1 MWICRICEHKAG
13 RRGNIIRHMNLV
25 HSIDDRDGKNA
36 YRETNKAIPLNGKA
50 QTTMDSN
57 EFGQQTSEDSHGL
70 QSRMLGS
77 GIPLSEER
85 YPSMNSPER
94 MLQDGGHFNELP
106 RHQPRIISHQPRTQ
120 EYDDS
125 EEEEDSEDEKRYQNL
140 PDQELTEEQIDK
152 I

>member
-1 MWICRICEHKAG
+1 MWICRICEHKTG
-13 RRGNIIRHMNLV
+13 RRGNIIRNLKLV

-36 YRETNKAIPLNGKA
+36 FRETNKAIPLNGKA
-50 QTTMDSN
+50 QTSMNSN

-77 GIPLSEER
+77 GIPFSEER

-94 MLQDGGHFNELP
+94 MLQDGGHFIELH

-120 EYDDS
+120 E
-125 EEEEDSEDEKRYQNL
+125 
-140 PDQELTEEQIDK
+140 
-152 I
+152 